1 VNWFHVQD
9 ERLPAT
15 VLEAIDRDRAAF
27 VRNYLAFSAP
37 HLWLAVPLVAAV
49 VLASDRVRRFAWFT
63 LATGVIFVPWVN
75 LGGSPRG
82 LASYVPL
89 VIVAVVA
96 AVASRLATMTSRPLR
111 IVAALAIAIAT
122 GLSAAPVWYRD
133 LSQFLQGVHAR
144 AAVSREI
151 ERVLRADRVR
161 LAAQVFSVA
170 DFYFVG
176 ATGWNPRS
184 YHPHVIGGWPTV
196 DLPGFLETYPPPST
210 RTLDAFLDDCL
221 RFGITHVVLSSA
233 AGQAQ
238 RELGQLFDGRLT
250 SLRVVDLGG
259 VPGVRVFRIQS

>member
-1 VNWFHVQD
+1 
-9 ERLPAT
+9 
-15 VLEAIDRDRAAF
+15 
-27 VRNYLAFSAP
+27 
-37 HLWLAVPLVAAV
+37 VAAV
-49 VLASDRVRRFAWFT
+49 LLSRERVRSFAWFT
-63 LATGVIFVPWVN
+63 IAIGIVFVPWVN

-89 VIVAVVA
+89 VLVATVAAVVSRRATLTSPRPRVAATAVVAVVTVLYGA
-96 AVASRLATMTSRPLR
+96 QA
-111 IVAALAIAIAT
+111 
-122 GLSAAPVWYRD
+122 WYPQVT
-133 LSQFLQGVHAR
+133 QFLEGVRVR

-161 LAAQVFSVA
+161 LGAQVFSVA

-210 RTLDAFLDDCL
+210 RTLDSFLDDCL
-221 RFGITHVVLSSA
+221 RFGVTHVVLSAA
-233 AGQAQ
+233 AGQAS

-250 SLRVVDLGG
+250 SPRVADLGG
-259 VPGVRVFRIQS
+259 APGVRVFRIAG